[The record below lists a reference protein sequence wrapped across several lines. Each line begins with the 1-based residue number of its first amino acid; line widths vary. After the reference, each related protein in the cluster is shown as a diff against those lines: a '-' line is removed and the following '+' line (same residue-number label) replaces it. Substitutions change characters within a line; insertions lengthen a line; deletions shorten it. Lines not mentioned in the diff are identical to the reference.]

1 MMLFFQPSIKSRGKV
16 GMKESAGA
24 NNKVALVTGASR
36 GIGAACA
43 EALGQHGFTVAIH
56 YRGSDEKARA
66 LAERIPGSRPFKADL
81 SDPTACQELIKN
93 VVSELGP
100 INTLVNN
107 AGISIDQILPFAKP
121 EDFETLINTNL
132 KPVFL
137 LSKLAAKGMIRA
149 KDGRIINIA
158 SVVGYTGNAGQSM
171 YAATKGAITAFTKS
185 IAQDLAQFGILCN
198 CVAPGFIRTDMTEA
212 LPDQAKEAIMAK
224 IPMKKF
230 GEPTDVAEAV
240 AFLAG
245 SGSKYITG
253 STIHV
258 NGGMFTN

>member
-1 MMLFFQPSIKSRGKV
+1 MSDST
-16 GMKESAGA
+16 SAAG
-24 NNKVALVTGASR
+24 KVALVTGASR

-43 EALGQHGFTVAIH
+43 IALGQQGFRVALH
-56 YRGSDEKARA
+56 YRGSEDKANQ
-66 LAERIPGSRPFKADL
+66 LAKSIPGAMPFKADL
-81 SDPTACQELIKN
+81 ADPQSCQDLIKTITA
-93 VVSELGP
+93 ELGP
-100 INTLVNN
+100 ISVLVNN

-121 EDFETLINTNL
+121 EDFDTLINTNL

-149 KDGRIINIA
+149 KSGRIINIA

-171 YAATKGAITAFTKS
+171 YSATKGAITAFTKS

-198 CVAPGFIRTDMTEA
+198 CVAPGFIKTDMTDA
-212 LPDQAKEAIMAK
+212 LPDQAKDAIMAK
-224 IPMKKF
+224 IPLKKF
-230 GEPTDVAEAV
+230 GEPGDVAAAV

-245 SGSKYITG
+245 VGANYITG

>member
-1 MMLFFQPSIKSRGKV
+1 MLFSEPGKI
-16 GMKESAGA
+16 GKLGEIMSTSGS
-24 NNKVALVTGASR
+24 NSTKVALVTGASR

-43 EALGQHGFTVAIH
+43 AALGQQGYRVALH
-56 YRGSDEKARA
+56 YRGSEDKVQA
-66 LAERIPGSRPFKADL
+66 LAKSIPGSMPFKADL
-81 SDPTACQELIKN
+81 SDPLACQDLIKTIT
-93 VVSELGP
+93 SELGP
-100 INTLVNN
+100 ISVLVNN

-121 EDFETLINTNL
+121 DDFETLINTNL

-149 KDGRIINIA
+149 KAGRIINIA

-198 CVAPGFIRTDMTEA
+198 CVAPGFIKTDMTDA
-212 LPDQAKEAIMAK
+212 LPEQAKEAIMAK
-224 IPMKKF
+224 IPLKKF
-230 GEPTDVAEAV
+230 GEPNDIAAAV
-240 AFLAG
+240 TFLASDG
-245 SGSKYITG
+245 AQYITG

-258 NGGMFTN
+258 NGGMYTN